1 MIKQSNDDQSRAP
14 KGIVL
19 ALYWSSFDCLI
30 NHDQQCSVGPEKHAV
45 LNGKVMPLLAET
57 ACRSSGIPSRG
68 EKKSNHI
75 GFLML
80 FWSKKI

>member
-1 MIKQSNDDQSRAP
+1 MISFSFGVPLPGFQCFE
-14 KGIVL
+14 
-19 ALYWSSFDCLI
+19 FDCLI

-57 ACRSSGIPSRG
+57 ACRSSGISSRG